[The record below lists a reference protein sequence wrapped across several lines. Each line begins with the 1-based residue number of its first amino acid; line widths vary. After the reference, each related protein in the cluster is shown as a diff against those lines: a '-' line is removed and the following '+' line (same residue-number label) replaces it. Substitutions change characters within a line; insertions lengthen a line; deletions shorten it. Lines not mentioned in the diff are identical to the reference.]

1 MAVVK
6 APKRVEPKTL
16 SDLKQIG
23 FVEAPSEV
31 TNKRAIVS
39 IASID
44 KEGKTDLALSGPPP
58 VYYID
63 IDVGGTGILERFKAA
78 GKEIYVYKLR
88 FIKEGVDQK
97 LWEEQWEGFREV
109 FVSAL
114 GLNEGTVI
122 VDTAS
127 EMYELCRLARLGR
140 LEQVPPLKYVEVNK
154 EMRELLRMAYESTM
168 NVVLVHKM
176 KAEWIGGQKTTN
188 FEIVGWSDTEYNTQL
203 NLRPYTAEEKDNKGE
218 PVTHFWVKVRNC
230 RMNARMTGKKYYC
243 GKAGDPPGGTLEK
256 LISEMYRGP
265 TKKLKLDEDED
276 EEPKKKSVKKSGK
289 KLNLDED

>member
-1 MAVVK
+1 MVVVR
-6 APKRVEPKTL
+6 APRKVEPKTL

-31 TNKRAIVS
+31 TNKRAIAS

-44 KEGKTDLALSGPPP
+44 KEGKTDLSLSGPPP
-58 VYYID
+58 IYYVD
-63 IDVGGTGILERFKAA
+63 IDVGGSGILERFKAA
-78 GKEIYVYKLR
+78 GKEIYVYRLR

-114 GLNEGTVI
+114 GLSKGTVI

-203 NLRPYTAEEKDNKGE
+203 NLRPYTVEEKDKKGE
-218 PVTHFWVKVRNC
+218 PITHFWVRVRNC

-243 GKAGDPPGGTLEK
+243 GKAGDPPGNTLEK
-256 LISEMYRGP
+256 LINEMYRGP
-265 TKKLKLDEDED
+265 TKKLSLDEEED
-276 EEPKKKSVKKSGK
+276 EEPKKKSVKKL
-289 KLNLDED
+289 KLEDDDD

>member
-1 MAVVK
+1 MVVK
-6 APKRVEPKTL
+6 ASRRVEPKTL
-16 SDLKQIG
+16 SDLKRIG

-31 TNKRAIVS
+31 TNKRVIAS

-44 KEGKTDLALSGPPP
+44 KEGKTDLSLSGPPP

-63 IDVGGTGILERFKAA
+63 IDVGGSGILEKFKAA
-78 GKEIYVYKLR
+78 GKEVYVYKLR
-88 FIKEGVDQK
+88 FIREEVNQQ

-114 GLNEGTVI
+114 GLTEGTVI

-154 EMRELLRMAYESTM
+154 EMRELLRLAYESTM

-176 KAEWIGGQKTTN
+176 KPEWIGGQKTTN
-188 FEIVGWSDTEYNTQL
+188 LEIIGWSDTEYNTQL
-203 NLRPYTAEEKDNKGE
+203 NLRPYTVEEKDKKGE

-243 GKAGDPPGGTLEK
+243 GKAGDPPSNALER
-256 LISEMYRGP
+256 LINEMYRGP
-265 TKKLKLDEDED
+265 TKKLDLGKDEDEEPEKEKKTKRGKLKLDEDED
-276 EEPKKKSVKKSGK
+276 
-289 KLNLDED
+289 